1 MTVDPR
7 RHNRAAWDRLV
18 AAGNRWTVPVSSAVI
33 AAARR
38 GEWEVVLTPTR
49 PVPRAWFGDLS
60 GREVLGLAS
69 AGGQQCPILAAA
81 GARVTSFDQ
90 SDAQLAQDR
99 AVAVREG
106 LAIRTVPGDM
116 ADLSVFADASFDLV
130 FHPSSNGF
138 VPDVRPVWR
147 EAFRVLKPGGAL
159 LAGFVQPV
167 LYVFDEAAE
176 ARGELVPRHTI
187 PYSDLTSLTR
197 AEVDAKLTSGEPL
210 SFGHTLEDQIGGQLD
225 AGFLLSGFYEDRADG
240 PVDRLI
246 ACHAATRAV
255 KPGAE

>member
-1 MTVDPR
+1 MDPK

-18 AAGNRWTVPVSSAVI
+18 ASGNRWTVPVGPEVI
-33 AAARR
+33 AAAR
-38 GEWEVVLTPTR
+38 GGVWSVLLTPTK
-49 PVPRAWFGDLS
+49 PVPRDWFGDLF
-60 GREVLGLAS
+60 GRDVLGLAS
-69 AGGQQCPILAAA
+69 GGGQQCPIFAAA

-90 SDAQLAQDR
+90 SEAQLARDR
-99 AVAVREG
+99 EVAERER
-106 LAIRTVPGDM
+106 LAIRTVQGDM
-116 ADLSVFADASFDLV
+116 ADLSALADASFDLV

-138 VPDVRPVWR
+138 VPEIRPVWR
-147 EAFRVLKPGGAL
+147 EAFRVLKPGGVL

-176 ARGELVPRHTI
+176 ARGELVPRHAI

-197 AEVDAKLTSGEPL
+197 DEVDAKLSSGEPL
-210 SFGHTLEDQIGGQLD
+210 SFGHSLEDQIGGQID
-225 AGFLLSGFYEDRADG
+225 AGFALTGFYEDRWDG

-255 KPGAE
+255 KPART

>member
-1 MTVDPR
+1 MDPK

-18 AAGNRWTVPVSSAVI
+18 AAGNRWTVPVGPEVI
-33 AAARR
+33 AAAR
-38 GEWEVVLTPTR
+38 GGVWSVLLTPTK
-49 PVPRAWFGDLS
+49 PVPRDWFGDLF
-60 GREVLGLAS
+60 GRDVLGLAS
-69 AGGQQCPILAAA
+69 GGGQQCSIFAAA

-90 SDAQLAQDR
+90 SEAQLARDR
-99 AVAVREG
+99 EVAERER
-106 LAIRTVPGDM
+106 LAIRTVQGDM
-116 ADLSVFADASFDLV
+116 ADLSALADASFDLV

-138 VPDVRPVWR
+138 VPEIRPVWR
-147 EAFRVLKPGGAL
+147 EAFRVLKPGGVL

-176 ARGELVPRHTI
+176 ARGELVPRHAI

-197 AEVDAKLTSGEPL
+197 DEVDAKLSSGEPL
-210 SFGHTLEDQIGGQLD
+210 SFGHSLEDQIGGQID
-225 AGFLLSGFYEDRADG
+225 AGFALTGFYEDRWDG

-255 KPGAE
+255 KPART